1 VPTLLRDHFERYVL
15 LCHLGEADPST
26 IAEMRTSIRYWE
38 EGTDNSPIENYRQA
52 FPRFLEYLKAKVS
65 KRGGPLAPATK
76 RKHVSTIQFMLDRA
90 GPETRDCGG
99 AALIERPI
107 KLPVP
112 QGGASINKRPLTLRE
127 ISRLLLACQW
137 AEWERKRLKVSACAF
152 WRCFIL
158 FAFNTGLRI
167 ESLMKLKWEWF
178 VRDDSGHCCVSPA
191 AAAAIEPMRV
201 LESPLVFP
209 FPFTYN
215 RARSKFVQLMQWAN
229 IPQRGMTANKF
240 HALRRSCND
249 ELVKLNPYA
258 AKLQLGHSTRDVTLQ
273 HYTSSAVLIKAH
285 TELQQPPWTADVLTP
300 PAQWRSPD
308 VQCQTA
314 ATEGSLRVIRA

>member
-1 VPTLLRDHFERYVL
+1 MTSLREHFESYVL
-15 LCHLGEADPST
+15 PCHLGEADPST
-26 IAEMRTSIRYWE
+26 IAEHRTSIRYWE
-38 EGTDNSPIENYRQA
+38 IATNSAPLEEYRTAYPA
-52 FPRFLEYLKAKVS
+52 FQEWLKTTPS
-65 KRGGPLAPATK
+65 KRGTPYSAATK
-76 RKHVSTIQFMLDRA
+76 RKHIATIQFMLDLA
-90 GPETRDCGG
+90 GPETRDRGG
-99 AALIERPI
+99 AGIIDRPI

-112 QGGASINKRPLTLRE
+112 KGGSTLSKRPLTLQE
-127 ISRLLLACQW
+127 ISRMLLACQY
-137 AEWERKRLKVSACAF
+137 AEWERKRLKVTACTF

-167 ESLMKLKWEWF
+167 ETLMKLEWAWLIK
-178 VRDDSGHCCVSPA
+178 DDTGHHWFEIPEHAMKCAAFRCYVSPA

-201 LESPLVFP
+201 LGSPLVFP

-215 RARSKFVQLMQWAN
+215 RARSKFVELMEWAR

-249 ELVKLNPYA
+249 ELVKINPYA

-300 PAQWRSPD
+300 PA
-308 VQCQTA
+308 A
-314 ATEGSLRVIRA
+314 A